1 MKRLQQ
7 LRIKGTFVYC
17 FNLLWVSLVG
27 FAIAHFFAEPESL
40 LHHYTAY
47 CIGRVVCI
55 LILVAQVLL
64 NYRKQIVV
72 PTPSELTSSV
82 RNGDFSNS
90 FAWLHLLAILFFIFF
105 VFVIFTLPLPRA
117 YILTLPLM
125 HWMVIA
131 FICLIFIL
139 PDVLYFRDQYVI
151 EEDMLIIREG
161 YGFCRNQELRIP
173 LDTIDEVY
181 LKNTWTLRPTLF
193 INVNGIHRQ
202 LHATTHS
209 VELAIALAC
218 HFRKNKF

>member
-17 FNLLWVSLVG
+17 FNLLWASLVG
-27 FAIAHFFAEPESL
+27 FAIAHFLAEPESL

-47 CIGRVVCI
+47 RIGRVVCI

-105 VFVIFTLPLPRA
+105 VFVIFTLPLPYA

-139 PDVLYFRDQYVI
+139 PDFLYFRDQYVI

-181 LKNTWTLRPTLF
+181 LKNTWTLCPTLF

-218 HFRKNKF
+218 HLRKNIF